1 MSAAIFIGLNIID
14 AYLTKMGLAM
24 GAEEFNPLM
33 IHLGSSA
40 LAKGL
45 IALGIIIA
53 LYWFRKERALWLL
66 NLAFLGVVLWN
77 LAIIGVLKVAI

>member
-1 MSAAIFIGLNIID
+1 MSAAIFVGLNIID

-24 GAEEFNPLM
+24 GAEELNPLM
-33 IHLGSSA
+33 IHLGSSV

-45 IALGIIIA
+45 MALGLVVI
-53 LYWFRKERALWLL
+53 LYWFGKQRALWLL

-77 LAIIGVLKVAI
+77 LAILGVLKLAT

>member
-1 MSAAIFIGLNIID
+1 MSAVIFVGLNIID
-14 AYLTKMGLAM
+14 ALLTKMGLAI
-24 GAEEFNPLM
+24 GAEELNPFM
-33 IHLGSSA
+33 IHLGSSV

-45 IALGIIIA
+45 IALGLVVI

-77 LAIIGVLKVAI
+77 TAIIGVLKVAI